1 MSDRESYQQ
10 AVETFLSTQN
20 LSGHFQLAALPIQIW
35 FTRHDF
41 SAPLWRLAQQISP
54 ENPIILF
61 RENALSVEAI
71 AEDTEYLVQE
81 SVTFE
86 PFLDIFSKNA
96 LPDILKKGFFAELIG
111 LDERHFLTDKEEI
124 PLQLQQT
131 GKHYYA
137 VIDTSKVVAY
147 PSALKGSGQ
156 IANLYKG
163 KTGETLEDAAPYL
176 FEFDPGNSGSIM
188 FLQKLFRKMES
199 RVLSHWKTN
208 PVIFIRSDKDFDMV
222 YHHLRKFTHLYDPEE
237 EIWYFFRFYDPKVL
251 SAYLPPLSRY
261 PANLAALFGS
271 QNGDGIIDA
280 FGLRLEDEFITFT
293 LNPLP
298 ENTRPAKIEF
308 GKVEHHAIRTLI
320 TTRFKRQLMTLYDTN
335 HPQRFRTLKD
345 IHKSVFFE
353 HVYNAALSCQLTRPA
368 EIAYFGHVMLY
379 LGAYWYAD
387 PLYHFINRYLDDER
401 QPADRRME
409 HITSVFNNAMPA
421 ILGEQLEHSVQMANA
436 LLNWYVR
443 QPQGALSV
451 NNVIQQVVQVSR
463 PYFSRYVTE
472 KHLIAHVHHS
482 LAYAQKQ
489 FGITH
494 EHHQGAWL
502 LLSLVL
508 GIGFDRD
515 PLMPWAG
522 EILNCDKTIHEKI
535 ELLLQMLAKRASK
548 MCTAIMKENP

>member
-54 ENPIILF
+54 ENLIILF

-71 AEDTEYLVQE
+71 TEDTEYLVQE

-199 RVLSHWKTN
+199 RVLSHWETN

-222 YHHLRKFTHLYDPEE
+222 YHHLRKFTHLYNPEE

-251 SAYLPPLSRY
+251 SACLPY
-261 PANLAALFGS
+261 
-271 QNGDGIIDA
+271 
-280 FGLRLEDEFITFT
+280 
-293 LNPLP
+293 
-298 ENTRPAKIEF
+298 
-308 GKVEHHAIRTLI
+308 
-320 TTRFKRQLMTLYDTN
+320 
-335 HPQRFRTLKD
+335 
-345 IHKSVFFE
+345 
-353 HVYNAALSCQLTRPA
+353 
-368 EIAYFGHVMLY
+368 
-379 LGAYWYAD
+379 
-387 PLYHFINRYLDDER
+387 DER

-409 HITSVFNNAMPA
+409 HITSVFNKATA
-421 ILGEQLEHSVQMANA
+421 IFGDARRSPTGFKYHYIIFILFGSLTPRIRWFFYLTPHTI
-436 LLNWYVR
+436 
-443 QPQGALSV
+443 ALSLS
-451 NNVIQQVVQVSR
+451 SR
-463 PYFSRYVTE
+463 FLLKLWICYTMYFQR
-472 KHLIAHVHHS
+472 L
-482 LAYAQKQ
+482 QKTY
-489 FGITH
+489 I
-494 EHHQGAWL
+494 
-502 LLSLVL
+502 
-508 GIGFDRD
+508 
-515 PLMPWAG
+515 
-522 EILNCDKTIHEKI
+522 KT
-535 ELLLQMLAKRASK
+535 
-548 MCTAIMKENP
+548 